1 MKSWKACVRTW
12 EKRNETNGQTK
23 IMDSITEVGQRKLV
37 TSSTNSQKR
46 QSNENGLSEVWVLAL
61 FKKLQ
66 AIYLTKWTSA
76 LEGIEE
82 TAMVEWSQ
90 ALRGLTGEQIKNGL
104 DCLSDEWP
112 PSVIGFRALCEGK
125 AINGF
130 GIDYVPECYRETKR
144 ERLIE
149 SDGNKAKHKKAYS
162 AGMTGIKDILKRG

>member
-1 MKSWKACVRTW
+1 MKQADKD
-12 EKRNETNGQTK
+12 K
-23 IMDSITEVGQRKLV
+23 IMDSIQEVGQKKLV
-37 TSSTNSQKR
+37 TNSTNSQRR

-104 DCLSDEWP
+104 DNLSDEWP
-112 PSVIGFRALCEGK
+112 PSAIGFRALCEGK
-125 AINGF
+125 GVNGF
-130 GIDYVPECYRETKR
+130 GLDYVPECYRETKR

-149 SDGNKAKHKKAYS
+149 SDENKEAHKKAYK
-162 AGMTGIKDILKRG
+162 AGMTGIKNILNNGRG

>member
-1 MKSWKACVRTW
+1 MS
-12 EKRNETNGQTK
+12 
-23 IMDSITEVGQRKLV
+23 SQRK
-37 TSSTNSQKR
+37 

-90 ALRGLTGEQIKNGL
+90 ALRGLTGEQIKKGL
-104 DCLSDEWP
+104 DSLSEEWP
-112 PSVIGFRALCEGK
+112 PSAISFRALCEGK
-125 AINGF
+125 AVNGF
-130 GIDYVPECYRETKR
+130 GLDYVPECYRETKR

-149 SDGNKAKHKKAYS
+149 SDENKAKHKKAYTI
-162 AGMTGIKDILKRG
+162 GMGNLKDVLR